1 MILNH
6 LGCLFFIE
14 ATQASIA
21 FLLYIHSLE
30 GFGLPSG
37 DT

>member
-1 MILNH
+1 MALNH
-6 LGCLFFIE
+6 PGCLFFIE
-14 ATQASIA
+14 ETQASIA
-21 FLLYIHSLE
+21 FLLYIHSLD